1 MSKQITRSLPS
12 PFQQNPPLF
21 IYQMPIEQF
30 NMKCD
35 QFLKYLEMYIRRHFA
50 VRRGTAAGDSEDSDH
65 DEPTTD
71 QDHRD
76 VIVQLESIK
85 ARLDLG
91 EMRLVDARKEFYG
104 LRKMMERF
112 QDLSWQPMKISA
124 MKWVG
129 L

>member
-1 MSKQITRSLPS
+1 
-12 PFQQNPPLF
+12 
-21 IYQMPIEQF
+21 
-30 NMKCD
+30 MKCD

-50 VRRGTAAGDSEDSDH
+50 VRKATAGDSEDSDH
-65 DEPTTD
+65 DEQPD

-91 EMRLVDARKEFYG
+91 EMRLVDARMEFYG

-124 MKWVG
+124 MKWVN